1 MQQKSEE
8 KKKVVTF
15 GEVLMRLSPSENRK
29 LQQATHLDFF
39 FGGTEM
45 NVAASLAYFG
55 MKVQHITNVSNDIV
69 GEAAVATLRKFAI
82 DVSEVKKVDH
92 PLGIYFLEVG
102 SAMRSS
108 QIAYNR
114 MHSSFANI
122 TPESVN
128 WEEILEDAAYL
139 HWAGISPAIS
149 EGAYQTLKK
158 GLEIAKEKGIIVTA
172 DPAYRSNLWKYG
184 RNSQEVLAE
193 LVSLST
199 IFIGGVNEINE
210 ILGSEYEFDAAGFV
224 AASKALMQAFPS
236 IQKVFDKV
244 RTSVSSSWQ
253 KIYGRAWTGKNYLT
267 SEELEIR
274 DVVDRIGTGDAYA
287 AGILYGLQ
295 NFKEDQQVL
304 NFANAACALKHTHVG
319 DANLVSA
326 EEVLEVVNGNVSGRI
341 KR

>member
-1 MQQKSEE
+1 MQQNSEE

-210 ILGSEYEFDAAGFV
+210 ILGSEYEFDEAGFV